1 MRSVSITRRLTLTV
15 LTLEFLAAI
24 TVIGAITVHERHTQ
38 LKAFDATL
46 QGTANSLMGAV
57 QDAEDEADNVFLD
70 TRSVQLGK
78 GAVLLVEDEKGR
90 ILSSVGGIVPEIR
103 TLPGVASTFDNS
115 KVQDSRYRFIVLHG
129 SRFIDPSQ
137 PNGGV
142 RHDVTITYGLPVA
155 HVWHE
160 VFEAVRL
167 LVIATALL
175 LGLTAAAMVWLL
187 RRSLSPLH
195 ALAQEAERVTSR
207 DWQFQAPA
215 SAKETTELQPLAHAI
230 EAALARLKRSFEQQK
245 RFTND
250 AAHELKTDL
259 AIVKSSLQ
267 LLSMRKRTEEEYARG
282 LTLSLDDLTR
292 LESTVQKMLT
302 LARLEQPAETT
313 HKACSLQDVIEDVIM
328 QSSSFAQLR
337 EVKIETEFG
346 RDVDI
351 PIDRRD
357 ALLLFSNVLLNA
369 LQHSPVRSSVVIEMM
384 VDGATVR
391 LRVIDKG
398 DGFAEEELRH
408 VFEPFYRGDPS
419 RSRKSGGTGLGL
431 SICKAICE
439 RAGGSIEVSNRKSGG
454 AVVAIT
460 LPEDSFAPVSRLSVS
475 IKQ

>member
-46 QGTANSLMGAV
+46 LGTANSLMGAV

-90 ILSSVGGIVPEIR
+90 ILSSLGGIVPKIGTSAR
-103 TLPGVASTFDNS
+103 VPSTFANA
-115 KVQDSRYRFIVLHG
+115 KLQDSRYRFIVLHG
-129 SRFIDPSQ
+129 SRFIDPGQ

-282 LTLSLDDLTR
+282 LTLSLDDFTR

-384 VDGATVR
+384 VEEATVR
-391 LRVIDKG
+391 LTVIDKG

-460 LPEDSFAPVSRLSVS
+460 LPEDNFAPGKWTFSFD
-475 IKQ
+475 

>member
-57 QDAEDEADNVFLD
+57 QDAEDEADNVILD

-78 GAVLLVEDEKGR
+78 GAVLLVEDKKGR
-90 ILSSVGGIVPEIR
+90 ILSSLGGIVPEIG
-103 TLPGVASTFDNS
+103 TLPGVPSTFDNA
-115 KVQDSRYRFIVLHG
+115 KVQDIRYRFIVLHG
-129 SRFIDPSQ
+129 SRFIDPGQ

-142 RHDVTITYGLPVA
+142 RHDVTITYGLPVG

-282 LTLSLDDLTR
+282 LTLSLDDFTR

-346 RDVDI
+346 QDVDI

-384 VDGATVR
+384 VEGGTVR

-398 DGFAEEELRH
+398 DGFAEEELCH

-439 RAGGSIEVSNRKSGG
+439 RAGGSIEVSNGESGG
-454 AVVAIT
+454 AMVAIT
-460 LPEDSFAPVSRLSVS
+460 LPEDNFAPVSGLSVS
-475 IKQ
+475 IKH

>member
-15 LTLEFLAAI
+15 LTLEFIAAI

-57 QDAEDEADNVFLD
+57 QDAEDEADNVILD
-70 TRSVQLGK
+70 ARGVQVGK
-78 GAVLLVEDEKGR
+78 GAVLLVKDEKGR
-90 ILSSVGGIVPEIR
+90 VLSSLGDLVPEIK
-103 TLPGVASTFDNS
+103 TLSGAPSTFDNA
-115 KVQDSRYRFIVLHG
+115 KVQERNYRFVVLHG
-129 SRFIDPSQ
+129 SRFTDPGE

-142 RHDVTITYGLPVA
+142 RHDVTIIYGLPVG

-160 VFEAVRL
+160 VFEAVQL

-187 RRSLSPLH
+187 RLSLSPLH
-195 ALAQEAERVTSR
+195 ALTQEAERVTSR

-215 SAKETTELQPLAHAI
+215 SAKETTELQPVAQAM
-230 EAALARLKRSFEQQK
+230 EAVLGRLLHSFEQQK

-282 LTLSLDDLTR
+282 VALSLDDFTR

-302 LARLEQPAETT
+302 LARLEQPDEMT
-313 HKACSLQDVIEDVIM
+313 HKACSLQDVIEEAIM

-337 EVKIETEFG
+337 EVGIETELG

-384 VDGATVR
+384 VDKATIR

-439 RAGGSIEVSNRKSGG
+439 RAGGSIEVSNSKSGG
-454 AVVAIT
+454 AVVAII
-460 LPEDSFAPVSRLSVS
+460 LPEDHSALVSGLSVS
-475 IKQ
+475 IRH